1 MGMTGSATAIPWKD
15 RKIIA
20 PIATGITMV
29 VSAGMM
35 VTGNRIITGTVH
47 STEAVRIVLIIPV
60 VSQWIAEQTIRRATL
75 TGNLLNEEWITR
87 RAIPIEIWNR
97 VAAPPESLLPSPITA
112 DLKEG
117 IWIIIPAAPAR

>member
-1 MGMTGSATAIPWKD
+1 MGMTGSATAIPWKG

-75 TGNLLNEEWITR
+75 TGNLLNAEWITR
-87 RAIPIEIWNR
+87 RAIPIEI
-97 VAAPPESLLPSPITA
+97 
-112 DLKEG
+112 
-117 IWIIIPAAPAR
+117 